1 MRTIV
6 VGLPDARYG
15 SYVRKELLVDGLRA
29 ALRMLRGGRAT
40 PGPHGSDSGSA
51 SLRDRA
57 LTALARVA
65 APMHPTN
72 ASGNNRST
80 R

>member
-1 MRTIV
+1 MTTIV

-15 SYVRKELLVDGLRA
+15 SFVRKELLVDGMRA
-29 ALRMLRGGRAT
+29 ALRMLRHGRGAAGTDGAT
-40 PGPHGSDSGSA
+40 RGSGS
-51 SLRDRA
+51 LRERVMA
-57 LTALARVA
+57 ALARVA

-72 ASGNNRST
+72 ASGNNRSM